1 MTANAAPHLILSRS
15 IAPVISF
22 VTDACAMEVLGIL
35 GPATLADVPF
45 GATGVSLFTVCAF
58 SGLGSSSAVLGGTS
72 VSDTPAAGG
81 CAAANASSD

>member
-1 MTANAAPHLILSRS
+1 MTANAAPHLILFRS

-58 SGLGSSSAVLGGTS
+58 SELGSSSAVLGGTS